1 LLIIRPA
8 PNSRNLMD
16 RTKIVE
22 LELSRPLAP
31 LAGLHG
37 YASVLALV
45 RLDGEPLGYARS
57 PIADGRCHLESLLDN
72 FLARH
77 ERELVR
83 ALSRRWTA
91 LPPLARAPF
100 TVENLPALAR
110 RRNARVQRGRAPPVS
125 VAVCTRDRA
134 RDLERC
140 LDALLLLDPAPLE
153 IVVVDNAPA
162 TNETR
167 ELVSNRFGD
176 AVRYVLEPRPGLD
189 WARNRAV
196 LETRGEI
203 VAFTDDD
210 VLVDPGW
217 AGVIADTFASAAG
230 VMALTG
236 LVVPAELES
245 EPQHHFERY
254 GGFGR
259 GFARRWYRRS
269 QSADLRGP
277 VPQGAGAYGTGA
289 NMAFRRSLFASIGGF
304 APELDVGTATNGGGD
319 LEFFFRVLRE
329 GFALVYEPRAVVWHR
344 HRRTKDALLEQLRGW
359 GTGFWAYMR
368 YSRQRYPDEAAAFRS
383 FGRWWYRSFIGGARL
398 GRAAVTH
405 IPGEA
410 PRAMAL
416 AELRGSFA
424 ARTALKQARRQAE
437 AAARAFPDEPSLPP
451 TSPARPDADRDRVLR
466 AMHQSRTAVR
476 SVDIGAPL
484 KGLSGLSGYSAAEL
498 YFTRDG
504 APVGH
509 ALAAVEEDG
518 VSAAQLGDL
527 AAEYLWRELHRVE
540 KDRVS
545 SALRGWLRDIAGDA
559 ERGAPRRGAAETVS
573 VVIATHDRPDELRGC
588 LRAMDAQRTRHRLE
602 VIVVDNQPASRI
614 TRGVVAEFP
623 FARYVAE
630 ARAGLSYARNSG
642 VRAARGAIVAC
653 TDDDARPAPNWLE
666 RVVAPFARPDVMV
679 VTGNVLPLELES
691 EAQQL
696 FERWY
701 GGLGRG
707 FRARE
712 FGPEWLHSFRRA
724 VRTWEIG
731 ATANAA
737 IRASAF
743 RHPAIGFFDEA
754 LGAGTPAPV
763 GEDTYLFYRVLAA
776 GFRIVY
782 EPAAVVWHRH
792 RREMAELRAQV
803 FGYSAGHVAYNLT
816 TWRRDG
822 DGRGLLRVCAE
833 LPVHDLK
840 LLALAAA
847 GRAPYPLDIVFSE
860 VAGHLAGPL
869 AYWRAVR
876 RADRLGRGTAPGT
889 TEPDIRDRE
898 RTIPLVDDRE
908 CVDGVESAR
917 AGMGALRR
925 SAGPDLGG

>member
-1 LLIIRPA
+1 
-8 PNSRNLMD
+8 MD

-22 LELSRPLAP
+22 LDLSRPMAP
-31 LAGLHG
+31 LSGLNG
-37 YASVLALV
+37 YAAVLALV
-45 RLDGEPLGYARS
+45 RLDGEPLGYARA
-57 PIADGRCHLESLLDN
+57 PIAGGRCHLESLLDN

-83 ALSRRWTA
+83 ALARRWTA
-91 LPPLARAPF
+91 LPPLARAPLV
-100 TVENLPALAR
+100 TENLPALAR
-110 RRNARVQRGRAPPVS
+110 RRSARVQRGRLPPVS
-125 VAVCTRDRA
+125 VAVCTRDRPH
-134 RDLERC
+134 DLEGC

-167 ELVSNRFGD
+167 DLVATRFGD
-176 AVRYVLEPRPGLD
+176 DVRYVVEPRPGLD

-210 VLVDPGW
+210 VRVDPGW
-217 AGVIADTFASAAG
+217 AAVIAETFASAPD

-236 LVVPAELES
+236 LVAPAELES
-245 EPQHHFERY
+245 DAQHHFERY

-269 QSADLRGP
+269 RNADLRGP
-277 VPQGAGAYGTGA
+277 VPHGAGAYGTGA

-319 LEFFFRVLRE
+319 LEYFFRLLRE
-329 GFALVYEPRAVVWHR
+329 GFALVYEPRALVWHR
-344 HRRTKDALLEQLRGW
+344 HRLTERALLEQLRDW

-368 YSRQRYPDEAAAFRS
+368 YSRQRYPDETAAFRR

-410 PRAMAL
+410 PRAMSL

-424 ARTALKQARRQAE
+424 ARGALSRARRQAE
-437 AAARAFPDEPSLPP
+437 EAARAFPDEPSLPP
-451 TSPARPDADRDRVLR
+451 AAPDVAGDRVLR
-466 AMHQSRTAVR
+466 ATHDSRTAVR

-484 KGLSGLSGYSAAEL
+484 KSLTGLQGYRAAEL

-504 APVGH
+504 APVGN
-509 ALAAVEEDG
+509 ALAVVEGEG
-518 VSAAQLGDL
+518 ERAGISAAQVGDL
-527 AAEYLWRELHRVE
+527 VAELLWRQLRSVE
-540 KDRVS
+540 KARVS
-545 SALRGWLRDIAGDA
+545 AVLQGWLRGLAGDA
-559 ERGAPRRGAAETVS
+559 ESGARRRGATETVS
-573 VVIATHDRPDELRGC
+573 VVIATHDRPEELRGC
-588 LRAMDAQRTRHRLE
+588 LRAIDAQRTRYGLE
-602 VIVVDNQPASRI
+602 VIVVDNQPASRL
-614 TRGVVAEFP
+614 TRAVVAEFP

-630 ARAGLSYARNSG
+630 PRAGLSYARNSG
-642 VRAARGAIVAC
+642 IRAARGSIVAC
-653 TDDDARPAPNWLE
+653 TDDDARPAPNWIE
-666 RVVAPFARPDVMV
+666 CIVAPFARPDVMV

-707 FRARE
+707 FRQRE
-712 FGPEWLHSFRRA
+712 FGPEWLRAFRRA

-743 RHPAIGFFDEA
+743 RHSEIGLFDEA

-792 RREMAELRAQV
+792 RREMRELRAQV

-816 TWRRDG
+816 TWLRDG

-833 LPVHDLK
+833 LPAHDLK
-840 LLALAAA
+840 LLARAAVR
-847 GRAPYPLDIVFSE
+847 RAPYPLEIVLSE
-860 VAGHLAGPL
+860 VAGHLAGPI
-869 AYWRAVR
+869 AYWRATR
-876 RADRLGRGTAPGT
+876 RADRLGRSAAPRGT
-889 TEPDIRDRE
+889 ESDIREHE
-898 RTIPLVDDRE
+898 RSIPLADERGSAE
-908 CVDGVESAR
+908 LIQPAR
-917 AGMGALRR
+917 ASIGALRR
-925 SAGPDLGG
+925 SAGPDLGD